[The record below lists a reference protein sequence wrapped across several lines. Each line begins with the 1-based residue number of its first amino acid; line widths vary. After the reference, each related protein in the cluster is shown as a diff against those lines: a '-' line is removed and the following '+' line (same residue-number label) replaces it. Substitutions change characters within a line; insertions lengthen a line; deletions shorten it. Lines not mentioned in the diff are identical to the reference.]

1 MNSTLSERIIQDQRI
16 TIKKGRTKGLGFEP
30 CFNSFYD
37 FYLDSKY
44 GPLLQLEDVTFFL
57 YLRKNLNDKIDWRM
71 PSVRYIMKKFSI
83 GYGRYKNIISRL
95 EKASLLKK
103 LSGVRNESAN
113 ERNSYILN
121 DPLTNLDDFL
131 LVFNL
136 QEGVAETETRVAETE
151 TPSVAETE
159 TGGVAETET
168 LNRLNNKQ
176 TIWNNVLVNLKSSL
190 AIESFTAFLDGTE
203 LVDISDGVAV
213 IETPKPNAVEYL
225 QKQLS
230 KKILKL
236 LNIELMIAGEEK
248 VSQLEVS
255 LKKQE

>member
-1 MNSTLSERIIQDQRI
+1 MNSNTANQILQDQRL
-16 TIKKGRTKGLGFEP
+16 TIKKGRTNGLGFEP

-71 PSVRYIMKKFSI
+71 PSVRYTMKKFSI

-95 EKASLLKK
+95 EKAYLLKK

-113 ERNSYILN
+113 ERNDYILN
-121 DPLTNLDDFL
+121 DPLTNLDDFT

-136 QEGVAETETRVAETE
+136 QEGVTEIETHVAKIE

-176 TIWNNVLVNLKSSL
+176 TIWNNVMSSL
-190 AIESFTAFLDGTE
+190 QSTMSSETFNFLEDSELINVEGTAI
-203 LVDISDGVAV
+203 
-213 IETPKPNAVEYL
+213 IETPKESAIEWI
-225 QKQLS
+225 QAQLS
-230 KKILKL
+230 SKLIKL

-248 VSQLEVS
+248 ITQLEVR
-255 LKKQE
+255 KIC